1 MKDKC
6 KCNDFD
12 EKEDTF
18 GKSLRFFNVI
28 ASSNIIN
35 DGNELKVDHTK
46 IMKCRNCNSYYIWN
60 THGTEYYENDKISM
74 KKYSPKTDDDGLR
87 KVLGEASG
95 VIDEKDIDSHSELL
109 EKIRDMHFNDINEI
123 YLDENKN

>member
-1 MKDKC
+1 MEKPCECESFDK
-6 KCNDFD
+6 
-12 EKEDTF
+12 KENYF
-18 GKSLRFFNVI
+18 AKSLKVFNII

-35 DGNELKVDHTK
+35 DGSVLKVDHTK
-46 IMKCRNCNSYYIWN
+46 ILKCWKCNSYYIWD
-60 THGTEYYENDKISM
+60 THNREYYGNDKISVR
-74 KKYSPKTDDDGLR
+74 KYSPKTDDDGLR

-109 EKIRDMHFNDINEI
+109 EKIKDMHFNNINEI